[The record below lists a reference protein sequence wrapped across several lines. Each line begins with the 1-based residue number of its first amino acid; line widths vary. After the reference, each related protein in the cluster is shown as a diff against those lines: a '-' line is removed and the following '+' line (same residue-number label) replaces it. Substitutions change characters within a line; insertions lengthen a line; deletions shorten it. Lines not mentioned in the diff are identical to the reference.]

1 MNSLF
6 LYLIVPFSFVRN
18 SSFVKCYLT
27 GGIIT
32 INENFIDNFSKV
44 KFYCKSAQVI
54 ACFWIFTIKKCTL
67 DGHFRYLF
75 PSFALFNCLI
85 IQSTWFPLL
94 HAYVTQI
101 RELLNKVEHIST
113 FFHTEIL
120 SLITSLRSRSFKKAG
135 EITFLVISI
144 FKIYSTFIENRH
156 YLMCKI
162 NAFFLL
168 YYAVPSLLYVV
179 FYLIMCSFQGVI
191 PLYYLVLSSYH
202 SVMP

>member
-1 MNSLF
+1 MTDVFWGTFLKFSGRFFSSNFLWHGSFLVVFYDTFGRLLLKQENSCSPLNSLF

-44 KFYCKSAQVI
+44 KFYCKSAQVV

-113 FFHTEIL
+113 FFHT
-120 SLITSLRSRSFKKAG
+120 
-135 EITFLVISI
+135 
-144 FKIYSTFIENRH
+144 
-156 YLMCKI
+156 
-162 NAFFLL
+162 
-168 YYAVPSLLYVV
+168 
-179 FYLIMCSFQGVI
+179 
-191 PLYYLVLSSYH
+191 
-202 SVMP
+202 